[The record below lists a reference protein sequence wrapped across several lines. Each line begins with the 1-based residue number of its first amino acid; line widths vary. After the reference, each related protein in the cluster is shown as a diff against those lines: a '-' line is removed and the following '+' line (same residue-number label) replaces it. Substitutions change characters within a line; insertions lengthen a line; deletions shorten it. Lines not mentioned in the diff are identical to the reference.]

1 MSRFKGKPVGGLPS
15 ALPKGETL
23 LWQGAPEWR
32 SLARRA
38 FRIRWA
44 AGYFGALITWRVGEA
59 LVAGQGVRA
68 ALTAGASSL
77 TLAGVSL
84 GIFAGI
90 SWLMSRTTTYTITDK
105 RVVITYGMAL
115 PKSVNLPYNRI
126 DAADLALHAE
136 RTGDIALKLPSAT
149 RLSYL
154 LLWPHVR
161 AGANGRAEPVLRC
174 IASPQA
180 AAELLVNGLSQS
192 MAATERATVTSTP
205 TEAPV
210 FAAAEL
216 SKMRAQAA

>member
-1 MSRFKGKPVGGLPS
+1 MSRFKGKLVGGLPG

-23 LWQGAPEWR
+23 LWQGAPNWR

-38 FRIRWA
+38 FRIRLA

-59 LVAGQGVRA
+59 VFTGQGLRG

-90 SWLMSRTTTYTITDK
+90 SWLMSRTTTYSITSK

-115 PKSVNLPYNRI
+115 PKSVNLPYNRV
-126 DAADLALHAE
+126 DAANLALHADN
-136 RTGDIALKLPSAT
+136 TGDIALKLPSAT

-174 IASPQA
+174 IADPQA
-180 AAELLVNGLSQS
+180 AAEFFVNGLSQS
-192 MAATERATVTSTP
+192 LATTERAAATTP
-205 TEAPV
+205 PVEVPV
-210 FAAAEL
+210 FAGPDLPNMA
-216 SKMRAQAA
+216 AQAA